1 MPGPS
6 RLLTA
11 LAAALGAAAVLA
23 SATGCSGSADAA
35 SAAPTPAATPTVADS
50 IDLHLPVA
58 DYLLTPQAQLK
69 LDRAAQK
76 LVDQC
81 MHRYGLALAD
91 EPVAARSGPTTLT
104 QMRYGATSAQQAKTT
119 GYHFGPANPGYL
131 ATPSASPAPENTDPG
146 YKLVLQGNGTPG
158 KNDGTPAPYGS
169 RTVQPGGCMGEM
181 TKQLAGRATFLG
193 DAALV
198 HEIDAKSFTES
209 QQTPAVKEAFRA
221 WSACMQA
228 KGFHYGTPMDAVN
241 DPAFAGESP
250 GRDEQRTA
258 EADVACKQQGNVVG
272 IWFAAEVDR
281 QHALMAEHKDELRTI
296 GIQMQEQAAQ
306 VDDTL
311 NTAG

>member
-35 SAAPTPAATPTVADS
+35 SAAATPAATPTVTDS
-50 IDLHLPVA
+50 VDLHLPVA
-58 DYLLTPQAQLK
+58 DYLLAPAEQLK
-69 LDRAAQK
+69 LDRAARK

-91 EPVAARSGPTTLT
+91 RPVAARSGPTTLT
-104 QMRYGATSAQQAKTT
+104 QMRYGATSAQQARTT
-119 GYHFGPANPGYL
+119 GYHFGPADPGWL
-131 ATPSASPAPENTDPG
+131 ATPSATPSPENSDPG
-146 YKLVLQGNGTPG
+146 YGLVLHGSGKPG
-158 KNDGTPAPYGS
+158 DNDGVPAPYGS
-169 RTVQPGGCMGEM
+169 GTVQPGGCTGEM
-181 TKQLAGRATFLG
+181 TRQLSGPAAFLG
-193 DAALV
+193 DAPLV
-198 HEIDAKSFTES
+198 REIAARSLTES
-209 QQTPAVKEAFRA
+209 QQVPAVKEAFRG
-221 WSACMQA
+221 WSACMLA
-228 KGFHYGTPMDAVN
+228 KGFHYGTPLDAVN

-281 QHALMAEHKDELRTI
+281 QHALMAEHRDELRTI
-296 GIQMQEQAAQ
+296 RIRMQEQAARI
-306 VDDTL
+306 DDTL